1 MALNL
6 NESIIEHKIDIP
18 LDPAYLG
25 PLESGMI
32 MVASPSI
39 GAGGEQLA
47 RPCGALGAV
56 IAGETVL
63 GVLKLSENSQES
75 VPTLEDLTVPAQPTV
90 PVLTFSLTLRELP
103 LIVGT
108 VAESMEATNLA
119 TGAAIVLVAGAAPG
133 ADEIAV
139 DAATGVLTVD
149 AGLAEVSFR
158 IVYRFAVTAQELA
171 RRGGRRSV
179 NMGAERIF
187 NQVTVL
193 RGDCKLLISNFNTGV
208 RFDPAVAAP
217 ALVCGIGGRV
227 TIGGAGAAVGFCF
240 QRPVLKLTPGIE
252 QAFIG
257 LEANLGG

>member
-18 LDPAYLG
+18 LDPAYTG
-25 PLESGMI
+25 PLESGMV
-32 MVASPSI
+32 MVASPNL
-39 GAGGEQLA
+39 GAGGQQLA

-75 VPTLEDLTVPAQPTV
+75 VPTLEDLTVPAAAP
-90 PVLTFSLTLRELP
+90 LTMTLRELP
-103 LIVGT
+103 T
-108 VAESMEATNLA
+108 AVAEMRATVIA
-119 TGAAIVLVAGAAPG
+119 DPSGALSPGDVITVVAGAPG
-133 ADEIAV
+133 AGQLGV
-139 DAATGVLTVD
+139 VLATGVLTAD
-149 AGLAEVSFR
+149 AALAEVSFR
-158 IVYRFAVTAQELA
+158 IVYRFVVTAQELA

-187 NQVTVL
+187 NQVTIL
-193 RGDCKLLISNFNTGV
+193 RGDCKLLISNFNTG
-208 RFDPAVAAP
+208 AAIAP
-217 ALVCGIGGRV
+217 SANLTCAAGGRV
-227 TIGGAGAAVGFCF
+227 TIGGAGTVVGFCF
-240 QRPVLKLTPGIE
+240 QAPVLKLTPGIE

>member
-6 NESIIEHKIDIP
+6 NESIIEHKVDVP

-25 PLESGMI
+25 PLESGMV
-32 MVASPSI
+32 MVASTNV
-39 GAGGEQLA
+39 GAGGQQLA

-56 IAGETVL
+56 IANEVVL
-63 GVLKLSENSQES
+63 GVLKLSENSQET
-75 VPTLEDLTVPAQPTV
+75 VPTLEDLTVPAQLLP
-90 PVLTFSLTLRELP
+90 PAAPLATFALTLREVP
-103 LIVGT
+103 TAI
-108 VAESMEATNLA
+108 ADMEATNLA
-119 TGAAIVLVAGAAPG
+119 TGDAITLVPGVAPAANQ
-133 ADEIAV
+133 IAV
-139 DAATGVLTVD
+139 NLTTGVLTVD

-158 IVYRFAVTAQELA
+158 IVYRFAVSAQELA

-187 NQVTVL
+187 NQVTIM
-193 RGDCKLLISNFNTGV
+193 RGDCKLLISNFDTGV
-208 RFDPAVAAP
+208 RFDPLVAAP
-217 ALVCGIGGRV
+217 TLNCGVGGRV

>member
-32 MVASPSI
+32 MVASGT
-39 GAGGEQLA
+39 GAAGQQLA
-47 RPCGALGAV
+47 KPCTGAASEV
-56 IAGETVL
+56 VL

-75 VPTLEDLTVPAQPTV
+75 IPTLEDLTVPAQPST
-90 PVLTFSLTLRELP
+90 PVASFALSLRELP
-103 LIVGT
+103 T
-108 VAESMEATNLA
+108 AVAEMRATVIADPSGTLSPGDVITVVAGAPGAGQLGVVLA
-119 TGAAIVLVAGAAPG
+119 TGALTA
-133 ADEIAV
+133 
-139 DAATGVLTVD
+139 DAA
-149 AGLAEVSFR
+149 LAEVSFR
-158 IVYRFAVTAQELA
+158 IVYRFVVTAQELA

-187 NQVTVL
+187 NQITIL
-193 RGDCKLLISNFNTGV
+193 RGDCKLLISNFNTG
-208 RFDPAVAAP
+208 AAIAP
-217 ALVCGIGGRV
+217 SANLTCAAGGRV
-227 TIGGAGAAVGFCF
+227 TIGGVGTVVGFCF
-240 QRPVLKLTPGIE
+240 QAPVLKLTPGIE